1 MKEFKEKKIKLCSA
15 IVMLGGKWCFL
26 DHYVGLVYPIC

>member
-1 MKEFKEKKIKLCSA
+1 MTEFKEKKKVIKLCSA

-26 DHYVGLVYPIC
+26 DC